1 MRLRYFYRVYC
12 VQEILRFLII
22 SDTKMTTVNRPRK
35 TGSLISGDGR
45 KIGQSEHSSNERRS
59 SGSQNRR
66 PLTTEKQHHGILPAD
81 TLDVLPMKAVKYT
94 KEGVVIPSSWMKG
107 WGKAVVAHRDS
118 DILILESPA
127 RAASRKKLVRMVS
140 KLRRAT
146 RELGVTPEQIAA
158 EVAAVRRERARRS

>member
-1 MRLRYFYRVYC
+1 
-12 VQEILRFLII
+12 
-22 SDTKMTTVNRPRK
+22 
-35 TGSLISGDGR
+35 
-45 KIGQSEHSSNERRS
+45 
-59 SGSQNRR
+59 
-66 PLTTEKQHHGILPAD
+66 
-81 TLDVLPMKAVKYT
+81 MKAVKYT

-127 RAASRKKLVRMVS
+127 RAASRKKLVRMLS

>member
-1 MRLRYFYRVYC
+1 
-12 VQEILRFLII
+12 
-22 SDTKMTTVNRPRK
+22 
-35 TGSLISGDGR
+35 
-45 KIGQSEHSSNERRS
+45 
-59 SGSQNRR
+59 
-66 PLTTEKQHHGILPAD
+66 
-81 TLDVLPMKAVKYT
+81 MKAVKYT

-146 RELGVTPEQIAA
+146 RELAVTPEQIAA
-158 EVAAVRRERARRS
+158 EVGAVRRERARRS

>member
-1 MRLRYFYRVYC
+1 
-12 VQEILRFLII
+12 
-22 SDTKMTTVNRPRK
+22 
-35 TGSLISGDGR
+35 
-45 KIGQSEHSSNERRS
+45 
-59 SGSQNRR
+59 
-66 PLTTEKQHHGILPAD
+66 
-81 TLDVLPMKAVKYT
+81 MKVVKYT

-107 WGKAVVAHRDS
+107 WGKAVVVHRDS
-118 DILILESPA
+118 DLLILESPA